1 MIFSPFGCLA
11 IFVLRSASENFMFE
25 IVWSSAWNALWQSRQ
40 KPRQVTR
47 VILPGIYPWRS
58 SIFCEQVLFRF
69 GHKYRKQTYIYIYI
83 YIEDLSSRHTVIRL
97 FRSLILSLLCWAFDC
112 GASSLRQKCVGYEVS
127 GVLGLVQT
135 PNVSWAELNSRAR
148 RVVACPSIFVGDH
161 TAKCH
166 FLDKKKFLISRKY
179 FLW

>member
-1 MIFSPFGCLA
+1 MSCHLCFAKCLRKLYVWNCMKFSMKCSLTKQAETEANDKSYFARDISLA
-11 IFVLRSASENFMFE
+11 FFYLLWKGFVSIRAQVIENKH
-25 IVWSSAWNALWQSRQ
+25 I
-40 KPRQVTR
+40 
-47 VILPGIYPWRS
+47 
-58 SIFCEQVLFRF
+58 
-69 GHKYRKQTYIYIYI
+69 YIYIYI
-83 YIEDLSSRHTVIRL
+83 YNL
-97 FRSLILSLLCWAFDC
+97 
-112 GASSLRQKCVGYEVS
+112 ASSLRQRCVGYEVS